1 MNAVLI
7 KKLFFMTGLYRGL
20 LFVAGICIPFM
31 LQAEEPAKESP
42 KKLVFSSDPVGVD
55 VILQLV
61 FSMALV
67 IGVIILF
74 AWLMRRAGGFQGKA
88 GGTLRILGGLSLG
101 TREKLVLVKVGDT
114 QLLLGVAPGQVRKL
128 HVLDTPVIQEGSQ
141 GSPKDTEREQNEAI
155 GFSARLKTAM
165 GKKS

>member
-7 KKLFFMTGLYRGL
+7 KKLFVASGLHRL
-20 LFVAGICIPFM
+20 LFILSCLCFPFI
-31 LQAEEPAKESP
+31 LWAEEPVKESP
-42 KKLVFSSDPVGVD
+42 KKLVFSSEPIGAD

-61 FSMALV
+61 LSMVLV

-74 AWLMRRAGGFQGKA
+74 AWLMRRVGRFSGQT

-114 QLLLGVAPGQVRKL
+114 QLLLGVAPGRINKL
-128 HVLDTPVIQEGSQ
+128 HVLGTPVIEDESKEPG
-141 GSPKDTEREQNEAI
+141 GEQKEAT
-155 GFSARLKTAM
+155 GFSARLKAAL
-165 GKKS
+165 GKES